1 MRLFLWRK
9 WMLAIVIIFNGA
21 TCYASEEMLLI
32 RYHYGSLV
40 WDGARHEKAAIVPY
54 FISSDATRI
63 NDVIYPRFTIGD
75 AESKALQEEYKLSVK
90 LDVKKK
96 DKYLQARV
104 VIQNKS
110 TIPYYVHKNMLA
122 TAISSD
128 PLCGNTFSIAT
139 DGIELRYLQTMCHYD
154 RDEEWERI
162 PAGGTFAYSVNL
174 NEAYA
179 FPSGYRRYNIGS
191 LEYDVVTENWFQ
203 EQNINE
209 AMFAILDWEYHCKI
223 EKNVSYIKYDKFV
236 CDMEKKSFSSFIYL
250 SGLRSEISENEFYIR
265 TNQVTIYLDG
275 DTLQPFDYNR
285 Y

>member
-1 MRLFLWRK
+1 MHVCLLKK
-9 WMLAIVIIFNGA
+9 WMLAIVIMFNGA
-21 TCYASEEMLLI
+21 ICYASEEMLLT

-54 FISSDATRI
+54 FISSDSTRI
-63 NDVIYPRFTIGD
+63 NHVIYPRFNIGD

-96 DKYLQARV
+96 NKYLQARV
-104 VIQNKS
+104 VFQNKS

-122 TAISSD
+122 RARSSD
-128 PLCGNTFSIAT
+128 PLCGNAFSIAT
-139 DGIELRYLQTMCHYD
+139 DGIELRYLKMVCHYD
-154 RDEEWERI
+154 QDEEWEKI
-162 PAGGTFAYSVNL
+162 PAGGTFAFSANL

-191 LEYDVVTENWFQ
+191 HTYQVVTENWFQ

-223 EKNVSYIKYDKFV
+223 KKNVSYIESGRAV
-236 CDMEKKSFSSFIYL
+236 CDHEKKSFSAFILL

-265 TNQVTIYLDG
+265 TNQVTIYVDG
-275 DTLQPFDYNR
+275 DTLHPFDYS
-285 Y
+285 